1 MKIRSFLP
9 CLMVGGFLLSGA
21 AGCARMSQATPKL
34 SAELGSRIAEMRGLH
49 ELTLRRFFDGER
61 QRIEDFLDREWTPH
75 FLRNFLGTSNLLND
89 IAAAGFVSERD
100 QGAIQTAIARF
111 LRDTTEAP
119 RATREIVAVVTR
131 TRSAEP
137 AAVRPVLQ
145 RFVEDARVDAATTHV
160 SALLRSEDPAI
171 LVLEWA
177 EDAQEQIN
185 IMRRQMLDPV
195 NEAERMATS
204 EVAEA
209 YAQMAQANGA
219 ITGRLE
225 AAAKVTEQ
233 QDALLKSFGID
244 SAAGKIRQR
253 LAGISGAVGSA
264 LSAARNG
271 LQDGKGATEIRKI
284 LDDALRARV
293 GEAVRANP

>member
-1 MKIRSFLP
+1 MTTRSLLP
-9 CLMVGGFLLSGA
+9 SLIVCSVLLSGGT
-21 AGCARMSQATPKL
+21 GCARMSQATPKL

-61 QRIEDFLDREWTPH
+61 DRIEAFLDREWTPL

-100 QGAIQTAIARF
+100 QSAIQTALARF

-119 RATREIVAVVTR
+119 RAMREVVAVVTR

-137 AAVRPVLQ
+137 AAVRPVIQ
-145 RFVEDARVDAATTHV
+145 RFVDDPRVDAATTHV

-185 IMRRQMLDPV
+185 LMRRQMLDPV

-233 QDALLKSFGID
+233 QDALLKAFGID

-264 LSAARNG
+264 LTLARSE
-271 LQDGKGATEIRKI
+271 LAKGAGDTEARRI
-284 LDDALRARV
+284 LDALRTRV
-293 GEAVRANP
+293 GDASRANP

>member
-1 MKIRSFLP
+1 M
-9 CLMVGGFLLSGA
+9 G
-21 AGCARMSQATPKL
+21 QATPKL
-34 SAELGSRIAEMRGLH
+34 SAELGDRIAEMQGLH
-49 ELTLRRFFDGER
+49 QLTLQRFFDGER
-61 QRIEDFLDREWTPH
+61 QRIEEFLDQEWTPL
-75 FLRNFLGTSNLLND
+75 FLRNFLGTSNLLAD

-100 QGAIQTAIARF
+100 QSAIQTALVRF

-119 RATREIVAVVTR
+119 RATREVVVVVTR

-137 AAVRPVLQ
+137 AAVRTVLQ

-160 SALLRSEDPAI
+160 SSLLRSEDPAI

-195 NEAERMATS
+195 NEAERLATS

-209 YAQMAQANGA
+209 YAQMAHANGT

-233 QDALLKSFGID
+233 QDALLMSFGID
-244 SAAGKIRQR
+244 SAAGRIRQR

-264 LSAARNG
+264 LSSARSG
-271 LQDGKGATEIRKI
+271 LEEGKGATEIRKI

-293 GEAVRANP
+293 GEAVRSNP